1 MRVLTDE
8 HVSPVVANTLQS
20 EGLDAVTIYDTPAIG
35 KDDPAV
41 LEFANENEA
50 MILTNDLDFITQ
62 QFVEDAD
69 HWGILFYE
77 DQRTPRSDI
86 VRSVHNA
93 LSVLRPEDTR
103 NEIVHIPDGWL

>member
-20 EGLDAVTIYDTPAIG
+20 EGIDAVTIYDTPIGG

-41 LEFANENEA
+41 LEFANEHEA

-62 QFVEDAD
+62 EFVEDAD

-86 VRSVHNA
+86 VRAVHNA

-103 NEIVHIPDGWL
+103 NEIIHIPDGWL

>member
-8 HVSPVVANTLQS
+8 HVSPVIANTLRS
-20 EGLDAVTIYDTPAIG
+20 EGIDAVHIYDTPVAG

-41 LEFANENEA
+41 LEFARDNESA
-50 MILTNDLDFITQ
+50 VLTNDQDFITQ
-62 QFVEDAD
+62 DFVEDTD
-69 HWGILFYE
+69 HWGVLFYE

-93 LSVLRPEDTR
+93 LSVLRPEDMK
-103 NEIVHIPDGWL
+103 NEIVYLPDGWL

>member
-8 HVSPVVANTLQS
+8 HVSPAVANTLQS
-20 EGLDAVTIYDTPAIG
+20 EGIDAVSIYDTPASG

-41 LEFANENEA
+41 LEFANKNKA
-50 MILTNDLDFITQ
+50 MVLTNDLDFVTKE
-62 QFVEDAD
+62 FVDDTD

-86 VRSVHNA
+86 VRSLHNA